1 MIGKEKHKLVKGFD
15 FILVLICIL
24 IAVFIGIYFFM
35 SNKNQENISTVA
47 VIKYDNNE
55 IYRIDLNIVDE
66 PYYIPIDREYHS
78 KILVEKGKIC
88 FEEADCPDK
97 VCVNTGKISKPGQ
110 VAVCLPA
117 KLIIK
122 IEGKEAETDA
132 ITG

>member
-66 PYYIPIDREYHS
+66 PYYIPIDHEYYS

>member
-66 PYYIPIDREYHS
+66 PYYIPIEHEYHS